1 MSTLE
6 TQPATLRTIP
16 SYARPAQ
23 RGVRVLILS
32 PYPEIR
38 QSLRRTL
45 EALSTDVT
53 VCSNREQGE
62 EVLSR
67 QAFDLAFCDS
77 YLPDGSY
84 SDLIHSD
91 HHWAHRTPRVAVI
104 VRKGGQEFH
113 LDTLRKG
120 AFAVLQWPGCVTDVE
135 LALLRAMREEERT
148 ALFRAIS

>member
-6 TQPATLRTIP
+6 TQPATLRTIR
-16 SYARPAQ
+16 YARPLQ

-45 EALSTDVT
+45 EALSADVT

-62 EVLSR
+62 EALSR
-67 QAFDLAFCDS
+67 QAFDLVFCDS
-77 YLPDGSY
+77 YLPDGAY

-91 HHWAHRTPRVAVI
+91 QHWAHRTPRVAVI
-104 VRKGGQEFH
+104 VRKGDQELH
-113 LDTLRKG
+113 LGALRKG
-120 AFAVLQWPGCVTDVE
+120 AFAVLQWPGCITDVE
-135 LALLRAMREEERT
+135 LALLRAMREEDRT
-148 ALFRAIS
+148 AVFRATS

>member
-6 TQPATLRTIP
+6 TRPATLRAIP
-16 SYARPAQ
+16 SYASPLQ
-23 RGVRVLILS
+23 RVVRVLILS
-32 PYPEIR
+32 PHVEVR
-38 QSLRRTL
+38 QSFRRTL
-45 EALSTDVT
+45 EALSTDVM

-67 QAFDLAFCDS
+67 QAFDLVFCDS

-104 VRKGGQEFH
+104 VRKDDQELH
-113 LDTLRKG
+113 LDALRKG

-135 LALLRAMREEERT
+135 LALLRAMREEHRL

>member
-1 MSTLE
+1 MSTSA
-6 TQPATLRTIP
+6 TQPATQRAIP
-16 SYARPAQ
+16 GYASPLQ

-32 PYPEIR
+32 PYAEIR

-45 EALSTDVT
+45 EALSVDVT

-67 QAFDLAFCDS
+67 QVFDLVFCDS
-77 YLPDGSY
+77 DLPDGSY

-91 HHWAHRTPRVAVI
+91 HHWAHRTPRVTVI
-104 VRKGGQEFH
+104 IRKGDRELH
-113 LDTLRKG
+113 LDSLRKG

-135 LALLRAMREEERT
+135 LALLRAIREEDHIT
-148 ALFRAIS
+148 LFRAIA